1 MAIGSGPP
9 DDQETVT
16 LILQLVGLQ
25 RQAITSAANA
35 LTVSEAAIPDMSQG
49 APAEAPTLAVA
60 AREQERAF
68 RFNACAARIDEAIR
82 ELKRP
87 SEIPDS

>member
-9 DDQETVT
+9 DDQETIA
-16 LILQLVGLQ
+16 LMLQLVSLQ
-25 RQAITSAANA
+25 RQAIMSAANA

-68 RFNACAARIDEAIR
+68 RFSACAARIDEAVK